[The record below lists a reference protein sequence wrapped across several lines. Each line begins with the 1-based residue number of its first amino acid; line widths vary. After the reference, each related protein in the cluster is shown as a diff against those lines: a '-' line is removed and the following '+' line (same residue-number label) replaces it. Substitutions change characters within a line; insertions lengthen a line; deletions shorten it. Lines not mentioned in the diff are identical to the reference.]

1 MYKHKRYDK
10 NWRFDHKGTQVS
22 THTDDADEAKRF
34 IKEYKFYAENPIV
47 KSVNDA
53 LGCWA
58 DDLKKENRFSINHES
73 DLRKISKWFGDFD
86 VTNIPSLAVKEYVN
100 RRTKTVKHTTAEKEL
115 RILKGA
121 VNHCH
126 SEDYISHPC
135 NIKIKSSGVICR
147 QRYFEDDE
155 IKAIFSAPILKDK
168 PWGKLLLKMG
178 LGLCARK
185 TAIRTLH
192 RKQIKFESGL
202 IDFNDPS
209 LPRKAK
215 PRAIIKF
222 PSDAFKREIAD
233 ALSASK
239 SGYVLESPK
248 GPISNYECDTLW
260 LKAYKE
266 AGINSDPNR
275 EKACFHTLRHTGAIK
290 MVKSGRVEMKEISV
304 YLGHKSISV
313 TERVYAK
320 YKANFMKESASVMG
334 EAINF

>member
-10 NWRFDHKGTQVS
+10 NWRFKHKGSQIS
-22 THTDDADEAKRF
+22 THTDDEDEAKRF
-34 IKEYKFYAENPIV
+34 IKEYKFYAENPTV
-47 KSVNDA
+47 NSVNDA

-58 DDLKKENRFSINHES
+58 EDLHKERRLSKNHES
-73 DLRKISKWFGDFD
+73 DLRKLSRWFGEFD

-100 RRTKTVKHTTAEKEL
+100 TRTKTVKNTTAEKEL

-121 VNHCH
+121 INHCH
-126 SEDYISHPC
+126 SEDYINQPC
-135 NIKIKSSGVICR
+135 NIKIKSSGLVTR
-147 QRYFEDDE
+147 ERHFEDDE
-155 IKAIFSAPILKDK
+155 IRAIFSAPILKKK
-168 PWGKLLLKMG
+168 PWGKLLLKIG
-178 LGLCARK
+178 LATCARK

-192 RKQIKFESGL
+192 RSQIKFESGL

-222 PSDAFKREIAD
+222 PSDAFKKEIEE
-233 ALSASK
+233 ALSNSK
-239 SGYVLESPK
+239 SGYVLETPN
-248 GPISNYECDTLW
+248 GPISAYECNALW
-260 LKAYKE
+260 KTVYVQ

-290 MVKSGRVEMKEISV
+290 MVKSGRVDMKEISV
-304 YLGHKSISV
+304 YLGHKSVVV

-320 YKANFMKESASVMG
+320 YKPTFMKESASVMG